1 MVRRTILTGLIVGI
15 CGIMTYVFADE
26 PPPKQEK
33 EKSELAKIMDE
44 IDKSYKAVEE
54 ISGYYKYSDNDWKV
68 IAESSANIAR
78 LTKTIIGKF
87 SRPDDQKYQD
97 LNKTMMA
104 EAEKMHEIVSHKG
117 EQGALEDAQWQVR
130 RLRQACALCHKH
142 LGIHLYPQLYP
153 GKKKNYNLDRQRFPR
168 RKKQALQEIGNGC
181 LAGNVGICLKRKVDF
196 FEVFSTI
203 YPENFYLT
211 RFAFNAILDNSVS

>member
-15 CGIMTYVFADE
+15 CGMMTYVFADE

-33 EKSELAKIMDE
+33 EKSELAKLMSE
-44 IDKSYKAVEE
+44 IDKNYKAVEE

-68 IAESSANIAR
+68 IAESSANIAK
-78 LTKTIIGKF
+78 LTKTVISKF

-97 LNKTMMA
+97 LNKTMLT
-104 EAEKMHEIVSHKG
+104 EAEKMHEIVSHKD

-142 LGIHLYPQLYP
+142 LGITIYPQLYP
-153 GKKKNYNLDRQRFPR
+153 GKKRSYILARRRFLH
-168 RKKQALQEIGNGC
+168 RKKQVFQKIGNRC
-181 LAGNVGICLKRKVDF
+181 FAGDVGIC
-196 FEVFSTI
+196 
-203 YPENFYLT
+203 
-211 RFAFNAILDNSVS
+211 

>member
-1 MVRRTILTGLIVGI
+1 MVRRTILTGLIIGV

-33 EKSELAKIMDE
+33 EKSELAKIMNE

-68 IAESSANIAR
+68 IAESSANIAK
-78 LTKTIIGKF
+78 LTKIIISKF

-97 LNKTMMA
+97 LNKTLLA
-104 EAEKMHEIVSHKG
+104 ESEKMHEIVSHKG

-153 GKKKNYNLDRQRFPR
+153 GKKEELHPGQN
-168 RKKQALQEIGNGC
+168 EIP
-181 LAGNVGICLKRKVDF
+181 APKETSIPKDW
-196 FEVFSTI
+196 
-203 YPENFYLT
+203 
-211 RFAFNAILDNSVS
+211 

>member
-1 MVRRTILTGLIVGI
+1 MVRRTILTGLFVGI

-26 PPPKQEK
+26 PQPKQEK

-68 IAESSANIAR
+68 IAESSANIAK

-104 EAEKMHEIVSHKG
+104 EAEKMHEIVSQKG

-142 LGIHLYPQLYP
+142 LGIHIYPQLYP
-153 GKKKNYNLDRQRFPR
+153 GKKEELDPGQT
-168 RKKQALQEIGNGC
+168 EIPTPKETG
-181 LAGNVGICLKRKVDF
+181 VPKDW
-196 FEVFSTI
+196 
-203 YPENFYLT
+203 
-211 RFAFNAILDNSVS
+211 

>member
-26 PPPKQEK
+26 PPKQEK

-153 GKKKNYNLDRQRFPR
+153 EKKEE
-168 RKKQALQEIGNGC
+168 LQPGQTEIPAPKETG
-181 LAGNVGICLKRKVDF
+181 VPKDW
-196 FEVFSTI
+196 
-203 YPENFYLT
+203 
-211 RFAFNAILDNSVS
+211 

>member
-168 RKKQALQEIGNGC
+168 RKKQVFQE
-181 LAGNVGICLKRKVDF
+181 DW
-196 FEVFSTI
+196 
-203 YPENFYLT
+203 
-211 RFAFNAILDNSVS
+211 